1 MIRIAI
7 TQAAFEA
14 IARTL
19 PLGSVSFENKIDEN
33 GDRLIW
39 LELNGVDRLRA
50 MRGRG
55 ESWSHVILRLARR
68 AERGAEAGAELRS
81 KAVGEPCAQRP
92 VRQTSP
98 DANGQSRIVPA
109 DKGTSPESFSRLT
122 GSFLFGFS
130 FQS

>member
-14 IARTL
+14 IARAL

-68 AERGAEAGAELRS
+68 AERGAEAGGCRTPIQGRQGAMR
-81 KAVGEPCAQRP
+81 ATPC
-92 VRQTSP
+92 SP
-98 DANGQSRIVPA
+98 NVSR
-109 DKGTSPESFSRLT
+109 R
-122 GSFLFGFS
+122 
-130 FQS
+130 